1 MLDLKMDREGVA
13 PKDAATLIVL
23 RDGEAGLEVFC
34 VERSKQSKFMG
45 GAIVFPGGKLDP
57 SDLDERW
64 IASVGAISTRTALF
78 SEDPNVARA
87 LAIAASR
94 EALEEAALLPVSGGT
109 IAHEDLLLLRARAE
123 KDPTAILEMLEKAG
137 LALDLGALEPLSRW
151 LTPAAESRR
160 YDTRFFL
167 VRATEG
173 QHGAHD
179 AHETTSS
186 FWATP
191 ADVLAR
197 FDRGEVFLA
206 PPTHRTL
213 EILATAKS
221 VDEAFAIGRRACLDV
236 ICPELAEHKDAR
248 GETMALVLPG
258 DPAHSVKSPRI
269 SGKSRFVLRGEKF
282 VPEDAPLAR

>member
-1 MLDLKMDREGVA
+1 MLDLKADREAVV

-23 RDGEAGLEVFC
+23 RDGQTGLEVFC

-57 SDLDERW
+57 SDLDTRW
-64 IASVGAISTRTALF
+64 IASVGAISPRTASF
-78 SEDPNVARA
+78 SDDPNVARA

-94 EALEEAALLPVSGGT
+94 EALEEAALLPISGGH

-123 KDPTAILEMLEKAG
+123 KEPTAILEMLEKAG

-167 VRATEG
+167 VRALEG
-173 QHGAHD
+173 QVGAHD
-179 AHETTSS
+179 AHETMSS

-191 ADVLAR
+191 PDVLAR

-213 EILATAKS
+213 EILSAAKT
-221 VDEAFAIGRRACLDV
+221 VDDAFAIARQACLDV
-236 ICPELAEHKDAR
+236 ICPELAEHKDEK

-258 DPAHSVKSPRI
+258 DPAHSVKCPRI

-282 VPEDAPLAR
+282 VPEDPPPTM